1 VVTGLS
7 FAYVIW
13 CFSSVPRI
21 FVTTSSASNCLGVR
35 IPILFFCAHIAA
47 LKTES
52 DECSLAKKTESLS
65 SVQRPRPHSY
75 QICTRELLFSCS
87 THHGCTA
94 ARSVPPT
101 LHLHASSHSQHP
113 RHWQKKN
120 ILNNAANYTIT
131 VYYTLASS
139 CGDLFRQGNENEL
152 LCWCIGEGDI
162 SLTLPLSFSFFLGF
176 ALACLAHLSSVWS
189 LFFCL
194 LPIEDSFVY
203 K

>member
-113 RHWQKKN
+113 RHWQKKTSS
-120 ILNNAANYTIT
+120 IMQQITLLQYTILWLRRAAICLDRET
-131 VYYTLASS
+131 RTSCCVGASERET
-139 CGDLFRQGNENEL
+139 FR
-152 LCWCIGEGDI
+152 
-162 SLTLPLSFSFFLGF
+162 SRSPFPFPFF
-176 ALACLAHLSSVWS
+176 
-189 LFFCL
+189 
-194 LPIEDSFVY
+194 
-203 K
+203 